1 MEWQLRNVMQSSMTA
16 TLPRRQTKLESHI
29 DSLKRHLNDCTD
41 SHQKDPYTRIT
52 TEIAAYVATSPIN
65 GSDVKIEIET
75 IHDCLPPNATAE
87 QKRRCGKQN
96 WRKQKKWSDPERKY
110 RNTVSIVWGHV
121 SFALQHRIQS
131 PELQDKE
138 NSS

>member
-1 MEWQLRNVMQSSMTA
+1 MKYIILSWITFVLDKSRNLGNSYCFNIIKIKMLKTNGMTAYISQLRNVMQSSMTA

-96 WRKQKKWSDPERKY
+96 
-110 RNTVSIVWGHV
+110 
-121 SFALQHRIQS
+121 
-131 PELQDKE
+131 
-138 NSS
+138 